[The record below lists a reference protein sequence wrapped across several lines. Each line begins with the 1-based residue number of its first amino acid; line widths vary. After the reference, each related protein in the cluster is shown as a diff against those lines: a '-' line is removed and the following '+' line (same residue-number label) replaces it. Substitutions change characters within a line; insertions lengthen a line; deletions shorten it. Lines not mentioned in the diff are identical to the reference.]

1 MLWTLAWRNLWRN
14 RRRSVITAASVG
26 FAVLAAVLMRS
37 FQLGSYNNMIRNVV
51 GQYTGYGQLHA
62 QGFWK
67 EQTLEKT
74 FEWDPTSDPKGHF
87 APRVES
93 FALVALGD
101 QSRGAIV
108 AGIDPQLE
116 IKGLQLDQRIVAG
129 RMLQA
134 NDRGVVLGQGL
145 ADLLKAQPGDSVV
158 LLGQGYQSISAT
170 GLYPVLGIVQL
181 GSPDLSK
188 NLLFMPL
195 AEAQWFYG
203 LNNRL
208 TTLVARSEQPVDTNQ
223 MLSGLTFAEPMEAMV
238 WQELLPDLDQ
248 AIRFDSLGGKIFL
261 GVLYLVILFGLF
273 GTVLMMT
280 HERTREFGVLIAI
293 GMARRTLA
301 AVTVIESVL
310 LAAVGGVLGWL
321 IVSPVVWWLKI
332 HPLRLSGQL
341 EQASLEYGFEPILPT
356 STDPTIGLWQM
367 TIVVTM
373 AVVCSVYAVWAVYRI
388 QPVETLRG

>member
-14 RRRSVITAASVG
+14 RRRSIITAASVG
-26 FAVLAAVLMRS
+26 FAVLSAVLMRA
-37 FQLGSYNNMIRNVV
+37 FQLGSYDNMIRNVV

-62 QGFWK
+62 EGFWQ

-74 FEWDPTSDPKGHF
+74 FAWEGDTTSPF

-93 FALVALGD
+93 FALVALGEK
-101 QSRGAIV
+101 SRGAIV
-108 AGIDPQLE
+108 AGIQPQLE
-116 IKGLQLDQRIVAG
+116 IKGLQLDQRITAG
-129 RMLQA
+129 RMFTAQ
-134 NDRGVVLGQGL
+134 DRGVVLGQGL
-145 ADLLKAQPGDSVV
+145 AEFLKAQPGDSVV
-158 LLGQGYQSISAT
+158 LLGQGYHAISAT

-181 GSPDLSK
+181 GSPELSK

-203 LNNRL
+203 LDNRL
-208 TTLVARSEQPVDTNQ
+208 TTLVVRSETPVDPDQ
-223 MLSGLTFAEPMEAMV
+223 MLHSQAFAEPMEALV

-261 GVLYLVILFGLF
+261 SVLYLVIVFGLF

-293 GMARRTLA
+293 GMARKTLA

-310 LAAVGGVLGWL
+310 LAAVGGLAGWL
-321 IVSPVVWWLKI
+321 IVYPITWWLKVR
-332 HPLRLSGQL
+332 PLRLSGQL

-356 STDPTIGLWQM
+356 STDPAIGLWQM
-367 TIVVTM
+367 TIVVAM
-373 AVVCSVYAVWAVYRI
+373 AMACSLYAVWAVYRI